1 MQVHLKHVTLTIKKE
16 FDIPMLDRHKYN
28 CTADFAPTKRGNKS
42 QHLLQ
47 AIRLYINLTV
57 GFISK
62 EIKIS

>member
-1 MQVHLKHVTLTIKKE
+1 MKKE

-28 CTADFAPTKRGNKS
+28 CTPDFAPTKRGNKS